1 MIWSRLNF
9 NLKAYSMKIFNTK
22 EEVIRTIINEK
33 NILIIQDIDGV
44 CIPLVQ
50 DPLKRELNKE
60 YVKDVSKLKE
70 HFSVLT
76 CGEHEGRRGVNRL
89 VEKALNSKTKAKEHG
104 LYLPGLAACG
114 VEFQDRFSNL
124 SHPGL
129 KDNEINFLTKIPKIM
144 RSMLTNELNIFLP
157 SLSNDQKEKLIEV
170 AICDTRFTPT
180 LNFNEIFSYVK
191 NDFKKVKGLQLIME
205 KIMNNLLEES
215 EKHGLGDSFYLHMMP
230 NLGSKEGKEIMKY
243 ATQNEFGTT
252 DIQFIINGAI
262 KESGLLLLLNKY
274 IATKTGIHPFGA
286 DFNVRNSPKTINGL
300 VKLCKEKIPSDQM
313 PLLIGV
319 GDTVTSLKDNKSN
332 SWLRGGSDRG
342 FLTLI
347 QKLGDSYKKD
357 NQILF
362 VNSSNAEVLR
372 PKVNGHDMTGISD
385 PNDYLRFNMVI
396 NDGPKEYIEW
406 FKQLASNF

>member
-1 MIWSRLNF
+1 MNMF
-9 NLKAYSMKIFNTK
+9 KTK
-22 EEVIRTIINEK
+22 EEVINTIVNEE
-33 NILIIQDIDGV
+33 NMLIVQDLDGV

-60 YVKDVSKLKE
+60 YVKDVSKLREK
-70 HFSVLT
+70 FSVLT

-89 VEKALNSKTKAKEHG
+89 VEKALNSKTKAKENG

-129 KDNEINFLTKIPKIM
+129 KDNEIKFLAKVPKM
-144 RSMLTNELNIFLP
+144 MKKMLTNELRIFLP
-157 SLSNDQKEKLIEV
+157 NLSDDMINKLIDV

-191 NDFKKVKGLQLIME
+191 NDFTKVKALQLIMVE
-205 KIMNNLLEES
+205 IMNNLLEES
-215 EKHGLGDSFYLHMMP
+215 KNFGLENSFFLHMMP
-230 NLGSKEGKEIMKY
+230 NLGSKDGREIIKH

-262 KESGLLLLLNKY
+262 KEAGLLLLLNKY
-274 IATKTGIHPFGA
+274 ISTKTGIYPFGEK
-286 DFNVRNSPKTINGL
+286 FNVRNAPKTINEL
-300 VKLCKEKIPSDQM
+300 ATLCRDKIPADKM
-313 PLLIGV
+313 PLLVGV
-319 GDTVTSLKDNKSN
+319 GDTVTSTKDNKSN

-347 QKLGDSYKKD
+347 QRLGESYNKE
-357 NQILF
+357 NQVVF
-362 VNSSNAEVLR
+362 VNSSNDQVCR
-372 PKVNGHDMTGISD
+372 PRINGSDMTGISD
-385 PNDYLRFNMVI
+385 PNDDLKFNMII
-396 NDGPKEYIEW
+396 NDGPEEYISW